1 VAVQLVFHVCSLLP
15 SYSGMKEARVPL
27 ARAIRSSRVSKWA
40 PLDHQRSAIL
50 AQPTFCRPAS
60 WASSCSS
67 HAAIATRGFSAV
79 PNLVGS
85 PMQRYKALIA
95 AGQIS
100 KDERQERTV
109 QKLDELAKKVT
120 NYSPSRRTLM
130 EEKKQSVAAPK
141 TSGGFFGGLFGGG
154 APKAAA
160 KKKEPPRI
168 KPTGPMGLYVFGSCG
183 TGKTFLMDL
192 FYEAVSVQSKRRI
205 HFHEWMIDVHE
216 RLHRL
221 QKKNAMVKEKAN
233 TVWTAE
239 AAMAQRKEL
248 KNKKQS
254 TGKQESADDL
264 VAQVANEMMNE
275 GWLLCFD
282 EFQVTH
288 ISDAIIM
295 KRLFS
300 ILWQQGAV
308 VIATSN
314 RPPEDL
320 YLNGLNR
327 PLFLPFIPMLRE
339 FCNIHDINSD
349 VDYRLTT
356 TGEEED
362 RRVYIFPND
371 NEAFKSLERKF
382 YRLAKG
388 EVLPGAQ
395 VETQGRRIVVPKIAA
410 NSGVAWFKF
419 KDLCDK
425 PLGAA
430 DYLAVANAFHTV
442 FVCDIPTLTLQER
455 DQVRR
460 FITMIDAFY
469 ERHTKLVCTADRE
482 PYTLFSVK
490 PEEKENSTFDEI
502 FAWDRTVSRLIEMQS
517 VKYLGEHVKNMDGE
531 QFLAQYNFMSLS
543 DDDLK
548 DMWRRY
554 DRDDSG
560 DIDKHELRILLEDLL
575 EKHRGH
581 RHLSDETWKC
591 CFENVDLDKDGV
603 VSFTEFETYLK
614 DFRLVAST
622 LQIGSATI
630 P

>member
-1 VAVQLVFHVCSLLP
+1 
-15 SYSGMKEARVPL
+15 MKEVCTSFTRALRSGQAPRCPPTVLGHRRSTHNLVNARF
-27 ARAIRSSRVSKWA
+27 
-40 PLDHQRSAIL
+40 H
-50 AQPTFCRPAS
+50 TPAS
-60 WASSCSS
+60 WSSSS
-67 HAAIATRGFSAV
+67 TRAAAVISRGFAAAAV
-79 PNLVGS
+79 RVGS
-85 PMQRYKALIA
+85 PMERYKALLA
-95 AGQIS
+95 AGEINHDPQ
-100 KDERQERTV
+100 QERTV
-109 QKLDELAKKVT
+109 QKLDALSKKVAH
-120 NYSPSRRTLM
+120 YSPSRGKVVQT
-130 EEKKQSVAAPK
+130 KKSIDVPK
-141 TSGGFFGGLFGGG
+141 PASGGFFGGLFGG
-154 APKAAA
+154 ASSAKAKQPPKKAAA
-160 KKKEPPRI
+160 PRI
-168 KPTGPMGLYVFGSCG
+168 LPTGPKGLYVYGSCG

-192 FYEAVSVQSKRRI
+192 FYEAVPVQSKRRI

-221 QKKNAMVKEKAN
+221 QKKGAMVKEKAN

-239 AAMAQRKEL
+239 AAMAQRKQL
-248 KNKKQS
+248 KSQKTS
-254 TGKQESADDL
+254 TAPKESADDL
-264 VAQVANEMMNE
+264 VAQVANEMMHE

-300 ILWQQGAV
+300 VLWEQGAV

-327 PLFLPFIPMLRE
+327 PLFVPFIPMLKD
-339 FCNIHDINSD
+339 FCEVHDINSD

-362 RRVYIFPND
+362 RRVYIYPND
-371 NEAFKSLERKF
+371 DTAFKNLERKF

-388 EVLPGAQ
+388 EVMPGAQ
-395 VETQGRRIVVPKIAA
+395 VETQGRRIVVPKVAG
-410 NSGVAWFKF
+410 NTSVAWFRF
-419 KDLCDK
+419 KDLCDR

-482 PYTLFSVK
+482 PYTLFQVA

-517 VKYLGEHVKNMDGE
+517 VKYLTEHVRNMEGE
-531 QFLAQYNFMSLS
+531 QFLAQYNFMSLT

-554 DRDDSG
+554 DRDESG
-560 DIDKHELRILLEDLL
+560 EIDKDEMRVLLEDLL

-581 RHLSDETWKC
+581 RMLSDEVWESCWTT
-591 CFENVDLDKDGV
+591 VDLDGNGM

-614 DFRLVAST
+614 DYRLVAST
-622 LQIGSATI
+622 MKIGSIAA